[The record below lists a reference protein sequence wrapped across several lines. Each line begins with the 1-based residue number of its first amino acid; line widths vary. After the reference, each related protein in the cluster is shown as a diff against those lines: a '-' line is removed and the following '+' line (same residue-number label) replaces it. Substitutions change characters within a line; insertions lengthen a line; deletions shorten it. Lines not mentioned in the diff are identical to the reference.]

1 MLTVLVCVILL
12 PVAIMGWIYG
22 SAVINGDYTKA
33 GVVRLHVLANSD
45 TIEDQALK
53 RKVRDAVI
61 DYMKPYMLASANK
74 FEAEQVLSEHLPVVQ
89 EITRQVVQANGFD
102 YPVRV
107 ELGQHLFP
115 TKTYGDLAL
124 PAGNYQALRV
134 LIGNAE
140 GQNWW
145 CVLFPP
151 LCFVDATNSLAISAQ
166 TQQINDEISRQQMPE
181 IRFKLW
187 EWWHEKQEGT
197 VGRKWVT
204 GDQWN

>member
-1 MLTVLVCVILL
+1 MGKKWTVILGSIACITL
-12 PVAIMGWIYG
+12 LLTAILGWAYG
-22 SAVINGDYTKA
+22 AAVTSGDYTKA
-33 GVVRLHVLANSD
+33 GIVRLHVLANSD
-45 TIEDQALK
+45 TDEDQALK

-61 DYMKPYMLASANK
+61 DYMKPYMLSSTNRSQ
-74 FEAEQVLSEHLPVVQ
+74 AEQILAEHMPVVQ
-89 EITRQVVQANGFD
+89 EIARQIVQNNGFD

-115 TKTYGDLAL
+115 TKTYGELAL

-151 LCFVDATNSLAISAQ
+151 LCFVDVTNSLAISAH
-166 TQQINDEISRQQMPE
+166 TQQINDDINKQQTPE
-181 IRFKLW
+181 IRFKVW
-187 EWWHEKQEGT
+187 EWWHDHTNGL
-197 VGRKWVT
+197 
-204 GDQWN
+204 